1 MSFRYLYKPL
11 KQSVRSYFR
20 FHVTSKIEDVIKDR
34 VIPIQKRLN
43 IKKPLMVNKESLSSN
58 IVFRTVSYGSER
70 DLSIRPKNCVLFFPH
85 LNSPPEIVEKI
96 CSVYHDFGIDVV
108 TVIPKKSHL
117 NVTENGRAVISEL
130 VNKLSG
136 NNLPLNVD
144 KFLVHAVL
152 SGAFLYA
159 LLSNCLSSWT
169 GTFNASRIKG
179 QIFDG
184 LVLGDPSTALS
195 TYRSSIP
202 RMFASKNDS
211 FEDIALDF
219 ANSPLRTE
227 TLVYHS
233 FDNALS
239 PSAEALIDNWRKKKL
254 DVCISSWKKSTNEDN
269 YSSHPI
275 KYTRTLESFLVKI
288 GFA

>member
-1 MSFRYLYKPL
+1 MSFRYVYKPL

-20 FHVTSKIEDVIKDR
+20 FYVNSEIEDVIKDR
-34 VIPIQKRLN
+34 VVSIKKRLN
-43 IKKPLMVNKESLSSN
+43 MQKPLMVNKESLSSD

-70 DLSIRPKNCVLFFPH
+70 DLLIRPRNCVLFFPH

-108 TVIPKKSHL
+108 TIHLKKSHL
-117 NVTENGRAVISEL
+117 NVMENGRAVVSEL

-144 KFLVHAVL
+144 KFLVHAAL

-184 LVLGDPSTALS
+184 LLLGDPSTALS

-202 RMFASKNDS
+202 RLFANKDNS
-211 FEDIALDF
+211 FEEIALNF
-219 ANSPLRTE
+219 ANSPLRIE

-239 PSAEALIDNWRKKKL
+239 PSAEALIGNWRKKKL
-254 DVCISSWKKSTNEDN
+254 DVCVSSWRKSANEDN

-275 KYTRTLESFLVKI
+275 KYTRALESFLVKI